1 MYEMT
6 ASNTKEE
13 HEIIRQ
19 CLNGEQEQ
27 FALLVDTYKSMAY
40 NIAYR
45 MLGDADMAKDMAQ
58 ESFISAYASLE
69 KFEYGSKFS
78 SWLYRIVVNKCKDH
92 LRAERDT
99 VQVDEIA
106 ESVPSRGR
114 TPEQIASS
122 RQTGDVIQ
130 NALNSMPEVY
140 REVIVLK
147 HIEELDFQEIAAIL
161 GVSVNALKVRA
172 HRGREMLRELL
183 EGLGAG
189 V

>member
-1 MYEMT
+1 MMSISIET
-6 ASNTKEE
+6 EE
-13 HEIIRQ
+13 RKIIQ
-19 CLNGEQEQ
+19 LCLEGDSEQY
-27 FALLVDTYKSMAY
+27 ALLVDKYKAMAY

-45 MLGDADMAKDMAQ
+45 IVGDADIAKDMAQ

-69 KFEYGSKFS
+69 RFQYGSKFS

-99 VQVDEIA
+99 VEVDEI
-106 ESVPSRGR
+106 SDIVPSKER
-114 TPEQIASS
+114 TPEQTVSS

-130 NALNSMPEVY
+130 QALNSLPEEY
-140 REVIVLK
+140 RDVIVLK
-147 HIEELDFQEIAAIL
+147 HIEELDYREISDIL

-183 EGLGAG
+183 EKMGAR

>member
-1 MYEMT
+1 M
-6 ASNTKEE
+6 S
-13 HEIIRQ
+13 
-19 CLNGEQEQ
+19 
-27 FALLVDTYKSMAY
+27 
-40 NIAYR
+40 
-45 MLGDADMAKDMAQ
+45 Q

-69 KFEYGSKFS
+69 KFQYGSKFS

-99 VQVDEIA
+99 VEVDEI
-106 ESVPSRGR
+106 SDIVPSKER
-114 TPEQIASS
+114 TPEQTVSS

-130 NALNSMPEVY
+130 QALNSLPAEY
-140 REVIVLK
+140 RDVIVLK
-147 HIEELDFQEIAAIL
+147 HIEELDYREISDIL

-183 EGLGAG
+183 EKMGAR

>member
-1 MYEMT
+1 MM
-6 ASNTKEE
+6 SNSAATEE

-19 CLNGEQEQ
+19 CLDGEPEQ
-27 FALLVDTYKSMAY
+27 YALLVDKYKAMAY

-45 MLGDADMAKDMAQ
+45 MLGDAETAKDMSQ

-69 KFEYGSKFS
+69 KFQYGSKFS

-99 VQVDEIA
+99 VQVDEICDI
-106 ESVPSRGR
+106 VPSTER
-114 TPEQIASS
+114 TPEQTTSS

-130 NALNSMPEVY
+130 KALNSLPDEY

-147 HIEELDFQEIAAIL
+147 HVEELDFREISDIL
-161 GVSVNALKVRA
+161 GVGVNALKVRA
-172 HRGREMLRELL
+172 HRGREMLKEILQ
-183 EGLGAG
+183 EMGAR